1 MGESLSV
8 DRRIVRTKLAIREA
22 LVDLIDEKGFDA
34 LSVRDITE
42 RADINRGTFYLH
54 YRDKFD
60 LLEQTELGI
69 IQDIEEII
77 LQANSLNLA
86 DFNSTDK
93 PLPIVVTMF
102 EYLKENA
109 ALMHAILGLKGDVT
123 FQNQLRKAVEKNLKL
138 GFLAG
143 IKAEN
148 FLVPSDYLIAYV
160 LSAHFGVIQ
169 VWLQNGCVESP
180 KEMAIIL
187 SKLSWDGPIRTT
199 GFVLG
204 L

>member
-204 L
+204 M

>member
-1 MGESLSV
+1 MGEALSV
-8 DRRIVRTKLAIREA
+8 DRRILRTKLAIREA

-204 L
+204 M

>member
-1 MGESLSV
+1 MGEALSV
-8 DRRIVRTKLAIREA
+8 DRRILRTKLAIREA

-42 RADINRGTFYLH
+42 QADINRGTFYLH

-102 EYLKENA
+102 DYLKENA

>member
-1 MGESLSV
+1 MGEALSV
-8 DRRIVRTKLAIREA
+8 DRRILRTKLAIREA

-42 RADINRGTFYLH
+42 QADINRGTFYLH

-102 EYLKENA
+102 DYLKENA

-148 FLVPSDYLIAYV
+148 FLVPSDYLISYV